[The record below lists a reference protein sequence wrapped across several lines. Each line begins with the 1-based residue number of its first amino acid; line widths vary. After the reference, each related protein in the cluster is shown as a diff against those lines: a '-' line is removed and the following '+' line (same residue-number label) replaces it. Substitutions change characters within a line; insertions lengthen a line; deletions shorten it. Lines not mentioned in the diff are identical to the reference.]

1 MVPSVAEEEPAM
13 TYAFKDREVGSIDG
27 VRSESFEVGPKRW
40 TCVSYPEHTP
50 VTSFVTTQHET
61 REAAVAHMAV
71 LLATYFNEEVV
82 NWH

>member
-1 MVPSVAEEEPAM
+1 MVPSVVEEEPAM
-13 TYAFKDREVGSIDG
+13 TYVFKDREVGSIDG
-27 VRSESFEVGPKRW
+27 VRSESFAVGPQRW

-50 VTSFVTTQHET
+50 VTSFVTSQHAT

-71 LLATYFNEEVV
+71 LLATYFNAEVV